1 MVHWIFD
8 DLAIDEYKLSGR
20 NILNLCRKIVYYEHN
35 VIGMVKF
42 RRKMFNFWIQSW
54 KRAPK
59 YTKKHI
65 IESLMTSQLMN
76 TDFQKIIFWIYVEK
90 LYIRSWMW
98 LEWWNSDKKVLF
110 FGSVAEKGH
119 QKVHW
124 FTPNRVWLEMSKI
137 NELLNRFILN
147 STHS

>member
-1 MVHWIFD
+1 MVHWIFA

-20 NILNLCRKIVYYEHN
+20 NILNLCRKIVCYEHS

-42 RRKMFNFWIQSW
+42 RRKMFNFWVRSW

-65 IESLMTSQLMN
+65 IESSMTSQLMY
-76 TDFQKIIFWIYVEK
+76 TDFQKIILWIYVEK
-90 LYIRSWMW
+90 LYIRSPMW

-124 FTPNRVWLEMSKI
+124 FTPNRMWLEMSKI